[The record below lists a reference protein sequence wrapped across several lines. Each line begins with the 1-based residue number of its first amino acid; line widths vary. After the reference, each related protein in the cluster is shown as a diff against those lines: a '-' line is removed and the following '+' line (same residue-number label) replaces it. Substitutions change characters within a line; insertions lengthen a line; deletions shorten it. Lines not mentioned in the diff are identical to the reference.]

1 MNGWLGTNDTGA
13 DVKPF
18 LAHLEDLRRV
28 LIRSALVLA
37 AGTAIALCFT
47 PQILGV
53 LKAPLHGLVDD
64 PDSFLRSIEVA
75 GAFASMMRIGLWSG
89 LVLAAPFLVLIIG
102 AYLVPALTP
111 AERQA
116 AGGVGAFSV
125 VLFVAGV
132 WMGYRFTLPFALQAM
147 LALHRW
153 LGVTA
158 EWTLTSYV
166 TFTTQLLV
174 AFGLSFELPVV
185 VLILGRLGIVSSA
198 WLRTYRRH
206 AIVGILVLGAVLTP
220 PDVFSQLIMSVP
232 LVLLYELCI
241 WIVWAWE
248 RARRREAGGP
258 VSSPP

>member
-1 MNGWLGTNDTGA
+1 MTGWPGSSESGA

-18 LAHLEDLRRV
+18 LAHLEDLRVV
-28 LIRSALVLA
+28 LIRSALALA
-37 AGTAIALCFT
+37 AGTAVALCFT
-47 PQILGV
+47 PQILAF
-53 LKAPLHGLVDD
+53 LKAPLHGLVEQ
-64 PDSFLRSIEVA
+64 PDTFLRSMEVA

-89 LVLAAPFLVLIIG
+89 VVLAAPFLVLIIG
-102 AYLVPALTP
+102 AYLLPALTS

-116 AGGVGAFSV
+116 VGGVGVFSI

-147 LALHRW
+147 LALHTW
-153 LGVTA
+153 MGVSA

-166 TFTTQLLV
+166 TFATQLLV
-174 AFGLSFELPVV
+174 AFGLAFELPVV
-185 VLILGRLGIVSSA
+185 LLILGRLGIVSST

-206 AIVGILVLGAVLTP
+206 AIVAILILGAVLTP
-220 PDVFSQLIMSVP
+220 PDIFSQLIMSVP

-248 RARRREAGGP
+248 RARRRAAAAPEQGP
-258 VSSPP
+258 P